1 MQSKSE
7 VKSELQITHTNSWNL
22 VICYFSLHEF
32 ITFYST
38 FYSVPA
44 GFISRPPDTHSI
56 HPPQA
61 ACSTTPCVHG
71 IATCPGPLL
80 VSTASDPGPLSLL
93 IGCGHGLEPNL
104 NPVFLIPPLETHR
117 WLSPT
122 RHIPISLL
130 TSATCP
136 PLMYALFSPNR
147 PHSSHPAPLRLTS
160 PSFTPSISSTPL
172 AHDLYILTVFY
183 LLSSPI

>member
-32 ITFYST
+32 VTFYST
-38 FYSVPA
+38 FYSFPA
-44 GFISRPPDTHSI
+44 GFISRPPSTHSI

-80 VSTASDPGPLSLL
+80 VSAAGDPGPLSLL

-104 NPVFLIPPLETHR
+104 NPVFLIPPN
-117 WLSPT
+117 
-122 RHIPISLL
+122 
-130 TSATCP
+130 C
-136 PLMYALFSPNR
+136 
-147 PHSSHPAPLRLTS
+147 RLTGGCLPPDTF
-160 PSFTPSISSTPL
+160 PSHCSRLPC
-172 AHDLYILTVFY
+172 AHL
-183 LLSSPI
+183 